1 MKLLHVLAPLLAAF
15 VSTCASVSSAPP
27 PPATLIHNGRIYLG
41 APRWLAVE
49 ALLVSEGRVVAA
61 GSVREL
67 EGAPWRI
74 TERMDLRGAVALP
87 GLQDA
92 HGHVEGLGES
102 LETVDLRGAASYEEL
117 IARVVERA
125 RVTPEGEW
133 IRGRGWDQNLWP
145 SREFPHHAALSAAT
159 PRHPVLLER
168 VDGHASFANA
178 AALRAAGLDRA
189 FAGEDELAGGRV
201 LLDAERRPTGVFV
214 DTAMGLLDK
223 HAPAPSAAVRERRW
237 LAAEA
242 LLLELGI
249 TCAHDM
255 GVSPTT
261 VELLARLRDE
271 GRLKLRL
278 VEYLAGGVGMNAQD
292 VQGFPLAPDA
302 LDRLSVPGVKLY
314 ADGALGSR
322 GAALLEPYH
331 DEPGQR
337 GLMVMSPEELRAA
350 LAVCAGAGL
359 QPAVH
364 AIGDRAN
371 RVVLD
376 LFEERVRADASF
388 RALRPRVEHAQVVAR
403 ADWPRFDALGVIAS
417 MQPTHA
423 TSDMPW
429 APRRLGPERI
439 DGAYAWREL
448 VGDPHQLAFG
458 SDFPVERPHPFEG
471 LYAAITCATPS
482 GEPPDGFRP
491 DQRLTAAEALSAF
504 TWGAARAAHQE
515 ARRGRLEPGYF
526 ADLTVVDLDPLAV
539 EPVQLLRAR
548 VLATIINGEVVYRAP
563 SGD

>member
-1 MKLLHVLAPLLAAF
+1 MKLLHALAFVVAAF
-15 VSTCASVSSAPP
+15 AFACASSAGAPP
-27 PPATLIHNGRIYLG
+27 PTATLIHNGRIYLG
-41 APRWLAVE
+41 APRWIAVD
-49 ALLVSEGRVVAA
+49 ALLVSDGRVVAA
-61 GSVREL
+61 GSLREL
-67 EGAPWRI
+67 EAAPWRI

-125 RVTPEGEW
+125 RVTPDGEW

-145 SREFPHHAALSAAT
+145 SKEFPHHAALSAAT

-189 FAGEDELAGGRV
+189 FASEEEVAGGRV
-201 LLDAERRPTGVFV
+201 LLDTERRPTGVFV
-214 DTAMGLLDK
+214 DTAMALLDK
-223 HAPAPSAAVRERRW
+223 HAPAPNAAVRERRW
-237 LAAEA
+237 LAAQA

-249 TCAHDM
+249 TCVHDM
-255 GVSPTT
+255 GVAPAT
-261 VELLARLRDE
+261 VELLARLRDQ

-278 VEYLAGGVGMNAQD
+278 VEYLSGGPGMSARD
-292 VQGFPLAPDA
+292 VAGFPLAPDA
-302 LDRLSVPGVKLY
+302 FDRLSVPGVKLY

-331 DEPGQR
+331 DEPGHD
-337 GLMVMSPEELRAA
+337 GLMVMAPEELRAA
-350 LAVCAGAGL
+350 LELCAREGL

-376 LFEERVRADASF
+376 LFEERQRADASF
-388 RALRPRVEHAQVVAR
+388 RALRPRIEHAQVVAR
-403 ADWPRFDALGVIAS
+403 ADWPRFDTLGVVAS

-429 APRRLGPERI
+429 APSRLGPERI
-439 DGAYAWREL
+439 DGAYAWRKL
-448 VGDPHQLAFG
+448 VGDPHLLAFG

-471 LYAAITCATPS
+471 LYAAVTCAARS
-482 GEPPDGFRP
+482 GEPRAGFRP
-491 DQRLTAAEALSAF
+491 DQRLAASEALSAF

-515 ARRGRLEPGYF
+515 QRRGRLEPGYF
-526 ADLTVVDLDPLAV
+526 ADLTVVDLDPLAC
-539 EPVQLLRAR
+539 EPSQLLRAR

-563 SGD
+563 LGD